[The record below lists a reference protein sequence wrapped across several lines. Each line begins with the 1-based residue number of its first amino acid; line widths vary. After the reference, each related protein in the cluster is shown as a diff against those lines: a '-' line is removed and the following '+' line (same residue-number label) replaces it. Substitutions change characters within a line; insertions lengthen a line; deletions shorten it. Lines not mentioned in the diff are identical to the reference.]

1 MSDLGGN
8 IIIKGGS
15 VELSYDEATY
25 PQDNGDPKAHK
36 NANKK
41 ITRVTISGGGLD
53 YDSGEHQGGL
63 SCTIEIS
70 CR

>member
-1 MSDLGGN
+1 MSDTGSD

-15 VELSYDEATY
+15 VDLSYDETTY
-25 PQDNGDPKAHK
+25 PKDSTDPKSHR

-53 YDSGEHQGGL
+53 YDSGEHQGGV
-63 SCTIEIS
+63 SCTIKVS

>member
-1 MSDLGGN
+1 MGDTGSD

-15 VELSYDEATY
+15 VELSYDEPTY

-53 YDSGEHQGGL
+53 FDSGEHQGGL
-63 SCTIEIS
+63 LCTITIS

>member
-1 MSDLGGN
+1 MGDTGSD

-15 VELSYDEATY
+15 VDLSYDEAIY
-25 PQDNGDPKAHK
+25 LKDNGDPKSHK
-36 NANKK
+36 NADKK

-53 YDSGEHQGGL
+53 YDSGEHNGGL

-70 CR
+70 CK